1 MPRPMPLPPPVTMA
15 TFPSSRAM
23 QSSVDIIGVSEGHM
37 TTHRLR
43 SRNWFGRQD
52 LDGFAHRSW
61 LKTEG
66 YSDAMFDG
74 RPVIGIGNSWSELT
88 NCNAHLRQ
96 VAEAVKRGV
105 LSAGGFPLEFP
116 TISLGE
122 ILMKP
127 TTMLFRNLMA
137 MDVEECIRAYPLDG
151 VVLLSGCDKTTP
163 AMLMGAASADVPAI
177 VVTGGPMLRGKW
189 GQEEL
194 GSGTDVW
201 RYWAERR
208 AGRLSEEEWC
218 EMESCMSRSAGHC
231 MVMGT
236 ASTMASMAEA
246 LGMTL
251 PGNAAIPA
259 PDSRRLALAELSG
272 RRAVEMASAGGPR
285 PSEILTAQAFDNA
298 IRADMAIGGS
308 TNAIIHLVAIAG
320 RVGVPLPLKR
330 FDELSKTTPFLV
342 NLRPSGKYLMEDFFY
357 AGGLPAVLRQLQP
370 LLHGGALTVNGRSI
384 ADNVKDA
391 KCYNEDVIRPLS
403 MPLAGEGG
411 TVILFGNL
419 CPDGAVLK
427 QSAASPHLLTHRG
440 HAVVFEDH
448 ADLHRRIDDE
458 SLPIDETSVL
468 VLKQV
473 GPKGAPGMPE
483 WGAAPIPSRL
493 LRKGVKD
500 MVRISDARMSG
511 TSYGTVVL
519 HVAPESAIGGP
530 LALVRDGDEVELDV
544 PRRSLTL
551 RVSDDELA
559 RRRAAWRPRAPH
571 FTRGYGKLF
580 LDHVLQANEGVDFD
594 YLKGRTPVRFEDT
607 AGPSHS

>member
-1 MPRPMPLPPPVTMA
+1 
-15 TFPSSRAM
+15 
-23 QSSVDIIGVSEGHM
+23 M
-37 TTHRLR
+37 TTQPLR
-43 SRNWFGRQD
+43 SRNWFGRND
-52 LDGFAHRSW
+52 LDGFVHRSW

-66 YSDAMFDG
+66 FSDLVFDG
-74 RPVIGIGNSWSELT
+74 RPVIGIANSWSELT

-105 LSAGGFPLEFP
+105 WSAGGFPLEFP

-122 ILMKP
+122 VLMKP

-137 MDVEECIRAYPLDG
+137 MDVEECIRAYPLDA

-163 AMLMGAASADVPAI
+163 AMLMGAASADVPALM
-177 VVTGGPMLRGKW
+177 VTGGPMLRGRW
-189 GQEEL
+189 RTEDL
-194 GSGTDVW
+194 GSGTDAW
-201 RYWAERR
+201 RLWAERR
-208 AGRLSEEEWC
+208 ADRLTDEELC
-218 EMESCMSRSAGHC
+218 EAESCMSRSSGHC

-236 ASTMASMAEA
+236 ASTMASVAEA

-272 RRAVEMASAGGPR
+272 RRAVEMAQARGPR
-285 PSEILTAQAFDNA
+285 PSQILTAKAFDNA

-320 RVGVPLPLKR
+320 RIGVPLALAR
-330 FDELSKTTPFLV
+330 FDELAKTTPFLV

-357 AGGLPAVLRQLQP
+357 AGGLPAVLKELLP
-370 LLHGGALTVNGRSI
+370 LLHGDALTVNGKTM
-384 ADNVKDA
+384 ADNVAGARCFND
-391 KCYNEDVIRPLS
+391 DVIRPLR
-403 MPLAGEGG
+403 MPLAPEGG
-411 TVILFGNL
+411 TVVLFGNL

-440 HAVVFEDH
+440 RAVVFDDH
-448 ADLHRRIDDE
+448 TDLHRRIDDPN
-458 SLPIDETSVL
+458 LAVDETSVL

-483 WGAAPIPSRL
+483 WGAAPIPARL
-493 LRKGVKD
+493 LKEGVKD

-519 HVAPESAIGGP
+519 HVAPESAVGGP
-530 LALVRDGDEVELDV
+530 LALVRDGDEIELDV
-544 PRRSLTL
+544 PRRRLTL
-551 RVSDDELA
+551 RVSDEEIA
-559 RRRAAWRPRAPH
+559 RRKAAWKPRVAH
-571 FTRGYGKLF
+571 FSRGYGRLF

-594 YLKGRTPVRFEDT
+594 FLRGATPVRDEDT
-607 AGPSHS
+607 AGPSHA